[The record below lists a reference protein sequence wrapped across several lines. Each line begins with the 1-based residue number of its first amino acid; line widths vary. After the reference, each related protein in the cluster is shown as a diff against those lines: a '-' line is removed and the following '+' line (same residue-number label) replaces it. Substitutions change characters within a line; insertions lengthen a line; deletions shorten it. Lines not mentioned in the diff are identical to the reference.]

1 MKHLFTI
8 ITLIITLISSMLVSC
23 NRRADE
29 NAETIVPIPVYH
41 EKEYTLAELANKLL
55 KFEKYEI
62 ALELV
67 QEDTSLTADGVRCHA
82 YDGLGKTH
90 EAILYAIPYLRTKD
104 SEDFYEGSYECCD
117 LYEIFKKDSEY
128 ALKLLESEYRRCHSN
143 YQVRQLMMKL
153 YWYLDDYAAVIRMGD
168 EFREELPD
176 MSEEVTFN
184 CWRQA
189 ALDALDSL
197 KRINAE

>member
-1 MKHLFTI
+1 
-8 ITLIITLISSMLVSC
+8 MLVSC
-23 NRRADE
+23 KGRTDKE
-29 NAETIVPIPVYH
+29 VEKIVPIHIY
-41 EKEYTLAELANKLL
+41 KDRDYTLAELANKLL
-55 KFEKYEI
+55 KFGKYEI

-90 EAILYAIPYLRTKD
+90 EAIRYAIPYLRTKD
-104 SEDFYEGSYECCD
+104 SEGFYEGSYECCD

-128 ALKLLESEYRRCHSN
+128 ALKLLEPEYRRCHSN

-189 ALDALDSL
+189 ALGALDSL
-197 KRINAE
+197 KRKTNGRKM